1 MEKMEI
7 KSWMN
12 IWKEWMQQS
21 TRLNIM
27 DFYDW
32 LEKYYHAPQKK
43 ENVENDQQN
52 ESKCGL

>member
-12 IWKEWMQQS
+12 IWKEWVQQS
-21 TRLNIM
+21 TKFNVM
-27 DFYDW
+27 SFYDW
-32 LEKYYHAPQKK
+32 LEKHYHVPQKK
-43 ENVENDQQN
+43 ENVEDDQQN

>member
-43 ENVENDQQN
+43 ENVENNQQN